1 MNSANGCRNPALQLL
16 AGAENPDF
24 DKFLGAVET
33 VDRVRVTIS
42 FTFPWNFPK
51 SANSAA
57 FGNGVEAAF
66 GKISRRCFVFS
77 SPSWPSTCSP

>member
-42 FTFPWNFPK
+42 FTFP
-51 SANSAA
+51 
-57 FGNGVEAAF
+57 
-66 GKISRRCFVFS
+66 
-77 SPSWPSTCSP
+77 